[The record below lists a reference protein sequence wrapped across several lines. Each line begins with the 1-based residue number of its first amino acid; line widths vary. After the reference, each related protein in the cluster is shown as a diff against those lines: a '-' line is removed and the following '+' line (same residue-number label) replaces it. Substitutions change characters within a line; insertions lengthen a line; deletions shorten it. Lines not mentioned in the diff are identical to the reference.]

1 MNSYFRDNADHG
13 VWCALLLPISIGV
26 SNLKFST
33 ESLSSS
39 SSFYLSACF
48 ALYSLYLANTF
59 RIFPFSETSQK
70 ENKVIEKTFGSWIFV
85 AASAIVQFFWF
96 PWRTIIVNSLSLA
109 AFVFYLPK
117 LFRKFPK
124 SFTFGE
130 GCLVLQSVLLF
141 VASSDKILFLKSED
155 GITRLV
161 CTCFSIIVEKV
172 TLRD

>member
-1 MNSYFRDNADHG
+1 
-13 VWCALLLPISIGV
+13 
-26 SNLKFST
+26 
-33 ESLSSS
+33 
-39 SSFYLSACF
+39 
-48 ALYSLYLANTF
+48 
-59 RIFPFSETSQK
+59 
-70 ENKVIEKTFGSWIFV
+70 
-85 AASAIVQFFWF
+85 
-96 PWRTIIVNSLSLA
+96 LA

-141 VASSDKILFLKSED
+141 VASSDKIIFLKSED

-172 TLRD
+172 TLKD